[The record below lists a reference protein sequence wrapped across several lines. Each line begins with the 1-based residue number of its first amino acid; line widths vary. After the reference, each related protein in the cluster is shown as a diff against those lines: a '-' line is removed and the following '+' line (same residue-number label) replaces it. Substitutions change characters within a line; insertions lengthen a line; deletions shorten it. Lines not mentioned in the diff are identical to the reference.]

1 MIQKFSVWAKIFRD
15 WLQNPLSVLM
25 LVGTISFGAVLID
38 GTLFRLWSLARDRDQ
53 LEGRLVSLKQSIT
66 DKEMKLTQS
75 NRPEFIERQ
84 ARENL
89 DFVRDGDLVFIFSNN
104 DSGNDSGSGS
114 AVDGSLPQNAAR

>member
-1 MIQKFSVWAKIFRD
+1 MIQKLAVCARIFRE
-15 WLQNPLSVLM
+15 WLQNPVSVLM
-25 LVGTISFGAVLID
+25 IAGSLSFGAVLID

-53 LEGRLVSLKQSIT
+53 LVSRLAGLKISIT
-66 DKEMKLTQS
+66 EKEKRVTES

-104 DSGNDSGSGS
+104 ESQGDDH
-114 AVDGSLPQNAAR
+114 GSLLQNATR